1 MDTGS
6 TDGVSMHSLIRLVAA
21 SILALTLPGCEL
33 AADVVRA
40 GVWLIVVLVIIVVAF
55 IVWLITRR
63 LR

>member
-1 MDTGS
+1 
-6 TDGVSMHSLIRLVAA
+6 MHSLIRLVAA